1 MRKWIE
7 RKIILNKISSV
18 SLNFDYTVKENEDI
32 TFYGEITKDKAE
44 KVVKDIFGD
53 TTMVKSVRRY
63 EKRYKIK
70 VEDFIKNAIEI
81 KENGENGK

>member
-7 RKIILNKISSV
+7 RKIVLNKISSV

-32 TFYGEITKDKAE
+32 TFYGEITKEKAE
-44 KVVKDIFGD
+44 KIVKDIFGD
-53 TTMVKSVRRY
+53 TTRVKSIKRY

-70 VEDFIKNAIEI
+70 VEDFINNAIEI